1 MNREYEI
8 LGAFSSPLYEGELV
22 TRSLLVTVLFVNGAV
37 YYNTASSFL
46 IFALPVNNPNNA
58 N

>member
-22 TRSLLVTVLFVNGAV
+22 TRSLLVTVLFVNGAI
-37 YYNTASSFL
+37 YYNTAGSFL
-46 IFALPVNNPNNA
+46 IFALPVNNPNNT